1 MGRRLGWLWPALFLL
16 LGAGYQ
22 YLVHSAVAG
31 GQIQPVRIAL
41 AFLPLFALAWWVAT
55 RARDKLRWSLILLAA
70 GMTIAALERQE
81 HWGLAAAYGIPHA
94 VIYASLLWL
103 FGHTLRHG
111 VEPLVTRLARRVHGT
126 LPPEMAA
133 YTRRVTV
140 AWCIFFTAQL
150 AVSALLFSFAS
161 LSIWS
166 LFVNVLNLPL
176 LALMFAG
183 EYVYR
188 SLRHREFPHASFLD
202 GIRAFANDAAPSS
215 QATIR

>member
-1 MGRRLGWLWPALFLL
+1 MGRRLGWLWPAQFLL

-55 RARDKLRWSLILLAA
+55 RARKKLRWSLILLAA
-70 GMTIAALERQE
+70 GMTIAALERQK

-126 LPPEMAA
+126 LPPAMAA